1 MSGRI
6 FVKSSYS
13 THEPISGD
21 CVEAS
26 APEGFR
32 FKGAVQYCGNAACQ
46 EVAIPT
52 ELTFGKSWYTNTNG
66 ACFEV
71 GGFESQIYLR
81 DSKLEI
87 VLLSTL
93 CLIHS
98 VSLLLESFHKKVL
111 CWSRHS

>member
-13 THEPISGD
+13 THEPISRD

-81 DSKLEI
+81 DSKLED
-87 VLLSTL
+87 SP
-93 CLIHS
+93 LIDVMPDTFS
-98 VSLLLESFHKKVL
+98 KFVAGVVSQESFVL
-111 CWSRHS
+111 VEA